1 VKTKTPKK
9 LRKLSLPETGTKQVL
24 KQAVLKAL
32 PDRQKSLL
40 TVTTTS
46 HNGKKRTQTFTFIH
60 DLDDGLFVYKL
71 RPRDYNVTFKLKS
84 K

>member
-1 VKTKTPKK
+1 
-9 LRKLSLPETGTKQVL
+9 
-24 KQAVLKAL
+24 
-32 PDRQKSLL
+32 
-40 TVTTTS
+40 VTTTS

>member
-1 VKTKTPKK
+1 MKTKTPKK
-9 LRKLSLPETGTKQVL
+9 LRKLSLPETGTKQAL

-32 PDRQKSLL
+32 PDRRKSLL

-60 DLDDGLFVYKL
+60 DLDDGLFVY
-71 RPRDYNVTFKLKS
+71 RPRRLDYQITFKLKS